1 MPYHDSMSVGGHL
14 EKYDENAIPHN
25 ASPWQLTLVL
35 EAACSYP
42 APLLSLHVS
51 TIVRM
56 KEACAKIEWNS
67 TRKIYQRGKAL
78 VGMASKHREATM
90 CAGIRCRQGLAK
102 GVHHWSGWLSW
113 CLFFFH

>member
-1 MPYHDSMSVGGHL
+1 MPYHGSMSVGGHL

-56 KEACAKIEWNS
+56 KEARAKNERNS
-67 TRKIYQRGKAL
+67 IRKKITRGGRHSSA
-78 VGMASKHREATM
+78 
-90 CAGIRCRQGLAK
+90 
-102 GVHHWSGWLSW
+102 
-113 CLFFFH
+113 